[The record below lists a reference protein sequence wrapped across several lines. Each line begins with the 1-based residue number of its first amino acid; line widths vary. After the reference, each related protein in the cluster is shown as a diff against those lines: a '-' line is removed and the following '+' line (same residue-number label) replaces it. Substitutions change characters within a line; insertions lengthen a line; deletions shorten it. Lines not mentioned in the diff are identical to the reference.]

1 MKKQG
6 PLTLTVFGATGRTG
20 RPLVQQAL
28 EQGHQ
33 VIALVRDPAKLGLQH
48 ERLKVLQGDLTRPE
62 QVEAAIA
69 GADAV
74 LSAAGH
80 VPGCPKDLLAQ
91 AARAIIPAMKKHGVG
106 RLVTL
111 LGAGV
116 PDPSDPGSFGRKLML
131 GVMKL
136 VARDMLED
144 AEAHARLVR
153 DSGLEW
159 TIVRPPR
166 LTEGPRK
173 GQYRTGH
180 LALGPS
186 AQLSRADL
194 AEFMLRQV
202 TDGTFV
208 RQAPMVSY

>member
-1 MKKQG
+1 MGHVSGSPKDLMAQLARHLVPAMKKQG
-6 PLTLTVFGATGRTG
+6 V
-20 RPLVQQAL
+20 
-28 EQGHQ
+28 
-33 VIALVRDPAKLGLQH
+33 
-48 ERLKVLQGDLTRPE
+48 
-62 QVEAAIA
+62 
-69 GADAV
+69 
-74 LSAAGH
+74 S
-80 VPGCPKDLLAQ
+80 
-91 AARAIIPAMKKHGVG
+91 

-116 PDPSDPGSFGRKLML
+116 HDPADPSSFGRTVML

-136 VARDMLED
+136 LMGHLLED
-144 AEAHARLVR
+144 GEAHARLVR
-153 DSGLEW
+153 ESGLEW

-186 AQLSRADL
+186 AQISRADL
-194 AEFMLRQV
+194 ADFMLRQL
-202 TDGTFV
+202 TDDTFV